1 MSVPDTK
8 AHLWVARGATPGLL
22 WSLALAFAFVTPI
35 GAQVQP
41 APPAQASA
49 SDAQPSDTSSEAS
62 FQVVIHAENP
72 TTELPAATVSRM
84 FLKKLKRWPHGVRV
98 VPIDLQAK
106 SEVRKDFTRAVH
118 KKSVTAI
125 KSFWQ
130 RMIFSGRGDPPPLE
144 ESSEEAVLD
153 FVRSNPGAIGY
164 VAVATPLGDGV
175 KKLKVTL

>member
-1 MSVPDTK
+1 MSALDAKIP
-8 AHLWVARGATPGLL
+8 LWIAREATRGLL
-22 WSLALAFAFVTPI
+22 WVLALSFTLAMP
-35 GAQVQP
+35 GAAQESK
-41 APPAQASA
+41 APSSGESSAGEQSSDA
-49 SDAQPSDTSSEAS
+49 SDQAT

-72 TTELPAATVSRM
+72 TVELPASTVSRM

-106 SEVRKDFTRAVH
+106 SDVRKDFTRAVH

-164 VAVATPLGDGV
+164 VAAATPLGDGV